1 MGTSAFRLGASQ
13 ASGTNFNEIISQAG
27 HGFAAGDVVRPTDSG
42 GVFAL
47 AQANSVDNAEGI
59 GVISEVNVNTFTV
72 VYSGVIV
79 SGALN
84 GYNSGDVLFL
94 SELTAGKLTTTPP
107 TLPGTVIKTVVVMTG
122 DTGEAQVVNYV
133 GSVIGGEA
141 SVSVTNLQPVGAI
154 APYGGHSGS
163 VPAGWLNCDGLTYAD
178 TSFADLYAVIGT
190 SFGGS
195 AANHEGLSGYFAV
208 PDMQGRV
215 SLGGGTGSGLTVR
228 TLGAVGGIEFNTD
241 PALDAVG
248 EFDHLSSQTGNTAA
262 MANLPPFLVTNH
274 IIRHEKNSRA
284 SISGLLAS
292 DLADM
297 GISGPTAGEFLQ
309 YEGNGQT
316 GKWENVSVAQA
327 VGSNR
332 ITPPVLSAGVTSGY
346 PYRVLDSG
354 GVSGGVCGGA
364 EILEYIDDTTNYRY
378 TGLRITTSGHAG
390 TDKIWLQGN
399 LILEL
404 ATQVNSMTRLFD
416 FGIYSGGTVGLTA
429 GAPQDGSLQYSVLG
443 VGPAGIGDVSPGDT
457 DGITMVF
464 PISFIHMLGTAAD
477 VNYDIA
483 VRAGQVGGL
492 SAEILP
498 SSTYYAMNLYG

>member
-13 ASGTNFNEIISQAG
+13 ASGTNFTEVISQAG

-94 SELTAGKLTTTPP
+94 SDLTAGKLTTTPP

-163 VPAGWLNCDGLTYAD
+163 VPIGWLNCDGLTYAD
-178 TSFADLYAVIGT
+178 TSFPDLYEVIGT

-215 SLGGGTGSGLTVR
+215 TLGGGTGSGLTVR
-228 TLGAVGGIEFNTD
+228 TLGETGGIEIITD
-241 PALDAVG
+241 PIPQTNGV
-248 EFDHLSSQTGNTAA
+248 FDHTSTATGNTAA
-262 MANLPPFLVTNH
+262 LANLPPFLVTNY

-292 DLADM
+292 DLADT
-297 GISGPTAGEFLQ
+297 GISGPTSGEFLQ

-327 VGSNR
+327 VGSSR
-332 ITPPVLSAGVTSGY
+332 IAPPELSAGVTAGY

-354 GVSGGVCGGA
+354 GVSGGVTGP
-364 EILEYIDDTTNYRY
+364 IDDSTNYRW
-378 TGLRITTSGHAG
+378 TGLRITTSGHTG
-390 TDKIWLQGN
+390 SDKIWLQGN
-399 LILEL
+399 LIMYMD
-404 ATQVNSMTRLFD
+404 TQANSDTRLFD
-416 FGIYSGGTVGLTA
+416 FGIYSGGIAGLTA
-429 GAPQDGSLQYSVLG
+429 GAPQVGSLQYSVLG
-443 VGPAGIGDVSPGDT
+443 VGQRGFASPGDT
-457 DGITMVF
+457 DGATVAF
-464 PISFIHMLGTAAD
+464 PISFIHMIGTGAD

-483 VRAGQVGGL
+483 VRAGQAGL
-492 SAEILP
+492 SATILP

>member
-13 ASGTNFNEIISQAG
+13 ANVVQLQEIITQAG
-27 HGFAAGDVVRPTDSG
+27 HGFTAGDVVRPTTSG

-47 AQANSVDNAEGI
+47 AKADSAANAEGI

-72 VYSGVIV
+72 IYSGEIV
-79 SGALN
+79 SN
-84 GYNSGDVLFL
+84 GLTTYNSGDVLFL
-94 SELTAGKLTTTPP
+94 SETTTGKLTTSPP
-107 TLPGTVIKTVVVMTG
+107 TRPGEVIKTVAVMTG
-122 DTGEAQVVNYV
+122 DTGEAHIVNYV

-163 VPAGWLNCDGLTYAD
+163 VPPGWLNCDGLTYAD
-178 TSFADLYAVIGT
+178 TSFADLYEVIGT

-228 TLGAVGGIEFNTD
+228 TLGATGGIEIVTD
-241 PALDAVG
+241 PVVGTDG
-248 EFDHLSSQTGNTAA
+248 EFDVLSDYDGETGAIS
-262 MANLPPFLVTNH
+262 NLPPFLVTNY

-284 SISGLLAS
+284 SITGLLVS
-292 DLADM
+292 DLGDLSV
-297 GISGPTAGEFLQ
+297 SGPTAGELLQ
-309 YEGNGQT
+309 YEGDGQT

-327 VGSNR
+327 
-332 ITPPVLSAGVTSGY
+332 ITGVELPSTFTIAPPVLSAGVTSGY

-354 GVSGGVCGGA
+354 GVSGGFTGP
-364 EILEYIDDTTNYRY
+364 IDDTTNYRY

-390 TDKIWLQGN
+390 SDKIWLQGN
-399 LILEL
+399 LIMYMD
-404 ATQVNSMTRLFD
+404 TQENSETRLFD
-416 FGIYSGGTVGLTA
+416 FGIYNGSSSGLTA
-429 GAPQDGSLQYSVLG
+429 GAEQDGSLQYSVLG
-443 VGPAGIGDVSPGDT
+443 VGSGMVSPGDK
-457 DGITMVF
+457 DGITMAF
-464 PISFIHMLGTAAD
+464 PISFIHMMGTGAD

-483 VRAGQVGGL
+483 VRAGQAGL
-492 SAEILP
+492 SATILP
-498 SSTYYAMNLYG
+498 STYYAMNLYG